1 MTSKKFGNNFDD
13 KALFVAF
20 LELESRFLLLYWP
33 DCFSVPF
40 CLLPH
45 MEISRPGMMVH
56 SSLKQE
62 DGAEHEGIL
71 FYIVNF
77 RLVMTA

>member
-1 MTSKKFGNNFDD
+1 MTSKKFGSNFDD

-45 MEISRPGMMVH
+45 TETSRAGMMVH
-56 SSLKQE
+56 RSLKQE

-77 RLVMTA
+77 RPVMTA